1 MKSASD
7 RYKVIQELHQQGYSI
22 SLLCKTLGASQ
33 SGYYESLKRK
43 LSVTKQRRENLKNKV
58 KMIFLKHKKRYGRIR
73 IHRDLLAQGINVSE
87 KMVGSMMRDLNLKAL
102 TKRPFRPKTTTSSTH
117 DKPVEDLA
125 KGKVFTSPNQC
136 LFGDITY
143 VATKEGWLY
152 LSGYI
157 DAYSKV
163 IKGYSLEE
171 SMPTSLVTGSLEK
184 ALKRF
189 PKLKGAIIHSDRGSQ
204 YTSHSYKEMLS
215 QHGLKISMGQ
225 KGVCYDNAVIESFWS
240 TLKTECFP
248 SSGVFDTKAE
258 AKVAIFEYIESYYN
272 TQRRH
277 SSIDYLCPLAAES
290 AA

>member
-1 MKSASD
+1 MKSPSD

-33 SGYYESLKRK
+33 SGYYAALKRK
-43 LSVTKQRRENLKNKV
+43 LSVTKQRREDLKNKV
-58 KMIFLKHKKRYGRIR
+58 KVIFLKHKKRYGRIR
-73 IHRDLLAQGINVSE
+73 IHRDLLSQGIMISE
-87 KMVGSMMRDLNLKAL
+87 KMVGSIMRELGLKAL
-102 TKRPFRPKTTTSSTH
+102 AKRSFRPKTTSSSAHTYQ
-117 DKPVEDLA
+117 VEDLA

-152 LSGYI
+152 LSGFI
-157 DAYSKV
+157 DAYSKM
-163 IKGYSLEE
+163 IKGYSIEE
-171 SMPTSLVTGSLEK
+171 SMPASLVTGSLEK

-204 YTSHSYKEMLS
+204 YTSHCYHEMLS
-215 QHGLKISMGQ
+215 KHGLKISMGK

-248 SSGVFDTKAE
+248 SSGVFESKAE
-258 AKVAIFEYIESYYN
+258 AKAAIFEYIESYYN

-277 SSIDYLCPLAAES
+277 SSLNYLFPLAAEL

>member
-1 MKSASD
+1 MKSPSD
-7 RYKVIQELHQQGYSI
+7 RFKVIQELHQQGYPI

-43 LSVTKQRRENLKNKV
+43 LSVTKQRREDLKNKV
-58 KMIFLKHKKRYGRIR
+58 KTLFYRHRKRYGRIR
-73 IHRDLLAQGINVSE
+73 IHRDLLAQGIKISE
-87 KMVGSMMRDLNLKAL
+87 KMVGSIMRELALKAL
-102 TKRPFRPKTTTSSTH
+102 AKRTFRPKTTTSSAH
-117 DKPVEDLA
+117 INPVEDLA

-152 LSGYI
+152 LSGFI
-157 DAYSKV
+157 DAYSKM
-163 IKGYSLEE
+163 IKGYSIEE

-184 ALKRF
+184 AMKRF
-189 PKLKGAIIHSDRGSQ
+189 PNLKGAIIHSDRGSQ
-204 YTSHSYKEMLS
+204 YTSHCYHEMLS
-215 QHGLKISMGQ
+215 QYGLRISMGQ

-248 SSGVFDTKAE
+248 SSGVFETKAE
-258 AKVAIFEYIESYYN
+258 AKAAIFEYIESYYN

-277 SSIDYLCPLAAES
+277 SSLNYLFPLAAEL